1 MKLYMCKRD
10 YSLYVLDILIA
21 GNKIVRY
28 TKDITNAS
36 ELFNNDPIWDAT
48 IRELTLIGEAVNI
61 LLKENIIDKKFRR
74 LVDFRNMIVHGYFG
88 IDENIVWDVLEEK
101 LPQFISE
108 LWQLIETG
116 SVDIKPAIIN
126 AKKER
131 NSKEVQNYL
140 EELEKMI
147 IDNQQISTLN

>member
-1 MKLYMCKRD
+1 MCKRD

>member
-1 MKLYMCKRD
+1 
-10 YSLYVLDILIA
+10 LYVLDILIA